1 MIRHPP
7 RFTRTDT
14 LFPYTTLFR
23 SCLFLHGLSDADCDP
38 GRRPVWRYPYRILA
52 ATSGES
58 RVIATDLSDA
68 WAHFTLALTNPHFG
82 DPSFQNALAW
92 LIAAEVAIGLKADP
106 NMASNATN
114 QYQAAISH
122 AAATSRREQVADPDP
137 DPEDVRACGAIDVL
151 SGWSR

>member
-1 MIRHPP
+1 MIRRPP
-7 RFTRTDT
+7 RSTRTDT

-23 SCLFLHGLSDADCDP
+23 S
-38 GRRPVWRYPYRILA
+38 VWRYPYRILA

-92 LIAAEVAIGLKADP
+92 LIAAEVASGLKADP
-106 NMASNATN
+106 NMAPNATN
-114 QYQAAISH
+114 QYQAPIPQAG
-122 AAATSRREQVADPDP
+122 ATSRRRRFPP
-137 DPEDVRACGAIDVL
+137 GRTRLL
-151 SGWSR
+151 SGKRVSERE